1 MILVKNIEIYDPGYI
16 GIKDILISG
25 NKIALIDD
33 HIEVFNDK
41 IQIIDGSGKKLIPGF
56 IDQHVHITGGGGE
69 GSFKTRAPEIT
80 LSKLIEAG
88 ITTVVGLLGTDS
100 TTRSM
105 ENLVAKAKALKEEGV
120 SVYVHTGSYE
130 FPTVTLTDSVK
141 KDIVFIEEIIGAKV
155 AISDH
160 RSSSLTHD
168 ELARLASD
176 ARVAGM
182 LSDKAGIVVVHMGNG
197 KKGLQLINEVL
208 EETDIPIRT
217 IRPTHVNRKEEL
229 LMASFE
235 YAKRGGIIDLTCG
248 IYKELSPGKVIQRA
262 EELDVPLENITISSD
277 GYGSWSRYDA
287 YGKMIEIGV
296 SQVTSLYEEFKN
308 MVLEIGFDLEKALK
322 FITTNVSRS
331 LSLYPQK
338 GTIQEG
344 SDADLLII
352 DNNIEIKGVIAN
364 GELMMHEGKLLK
376 RGTYE

>member
-16 GIKDILISG
+16 GIRDVLISG
-25 NKIALIDD
+25 GKILLIEEE
-33 HIEVFNDK
+33 IEAFHDK
-41 IQIIDGSGKKLIPGF
+41 IQVIDGYGKMLVPGF

-69 GSFKTRAPEIT
+69 GSFKTRVPEIT
-80 LSKLIEAG
+80 LSKLIEGG
-88 ITTVVGLLGTDS
+88 ITTVIGLLGTDS

-105 ENLVAKAKALKEEGV
+105 ENLVAKAKSLKEEGV
-120 SVYVHTGSYE
+120 SAYVHTGSYA
-130 FPTVTLTDSVK
+130 FPTETLTESVK

-155 AISDH
+155 ALSDH
-160 RSSSLTHD
+160 RSSSLTGG
-168 ELARLASD
+168 ELGRLASD

-182 LSDKAGIVVVHMGNG
+182 LSGKAGILVVHMGNG

-229 LMASFE
+229 LQESFD

-262 EELDVPLENITISSD
+262 EALGVPLDNITISSD
-277 GYGSWSRYDA
+277 GYGSWSRYDE

-296 SQVTSLYEEFKN
+296 SQVSSLYHEFRR
-308 MVLEIGFDLEKALK
+308 MVLELDFELEKALR
-322 FITTNVSRS
+322 FITTNVSKS

-352 DNNIEIKGVIAN
+352 DKDLKINSVIAN
-364 GELMMHEGKLLK
+364 GHLMMHEEKLLRK
-376 RGTYE
+376 GTYE

>member
-1 MILVKNIEIYDPGYI
+1 MMLVKNIEIYDPGYI
-16 GIKDILISG
+16 GIKDVLISG

-80 LSKLIEAG
+80 LSRLIEAG

-130 FPTVTLTDSVK
+130 FPTGTLTDSVK

-182 LSDKAGIVVVHMGNG
+182 LSGKAGILVVHMGNG

-296 SQVTSLYEEFKN
+296 SQVASLYEEFKN
-308 MVLEIGFDLEKALK
+308 MVLEVGFDLEKALK
-322 FITTNVSRS
+322 FITINVSRS